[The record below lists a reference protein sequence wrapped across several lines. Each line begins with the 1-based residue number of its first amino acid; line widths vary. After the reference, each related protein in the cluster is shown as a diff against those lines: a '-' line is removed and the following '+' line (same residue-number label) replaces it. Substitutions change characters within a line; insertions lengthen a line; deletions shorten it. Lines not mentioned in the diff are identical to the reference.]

1 VARSAILL
9 QKHETSRARLRAIL
23 KYILIMAAIRVLLQI
38 ATTQPERN
46 VQEVRE
52 YDLSL
57 DVDYNGLKY
66 SGKVTVDL
74 ESIGDVSLNA
84 VGQQINGVTSGIK
97 RVPFK
102 HDGKVLAIQTGKFSG
117 PLEIEFNTKISDN
130 FTGFYKASYGD
141 GYILSTHLEAV
152 QARKVFPC
160 LDHPA
165 YKATFRVKVRTD
177 ANLSVIS
184 NMPIESE
191 TTEDGKKT
199 TTFQKTPKMST
210 YLLYLGVGKFF
221 QEKGRHGETELYAAY
236 ADRPTGRI
244 NTGFSFEATQKVLD
258 YYESYFGIPFQLPK
272 LHNVAVP
279 EFAYGAMENWGAITY
294 REILLHVDK
303 DTSIRAKKSV
313 AHVIAHEIAHMWFG
327 DLVTMKWWDDLWLNE
342 SFATFMDYKSTDR
355 AYPDWKVWQDFV
367 RTSTSGAMGRD
378 SLTKTHPIMA
388 NVHDPE
394 EIEELFDE
402 ISYGKGA
409 SILRMIEA
417 YIGSENFKRGVAQ
430 YLQKFRYSNASGHDL
445 WSNLQEA
452 SGTDVSRIMEG
463 WISQEGFPVVK
474 VSLTG
479 NKLVL
484 EQERFLLTGGTSKQI
499 WPIPVTMS
507 VDGKTQSLLL
517 DKKKSEINL
526 ATTPR
531 SIKLNVDQ
539 TGFYIVQ
546 YDGKAL
552 HDLVWKGRLSPF
564 DRWGLINDAKA
575 FLLSGRMPF
584 KEYLNLVEKYQN
596 EEEYLPA
603 IELSDQL
610 SFLYQIAPSKL
621 AETSRR
627 FHSAGL
633 KIFET
638 KKDDNSTTLKGVI
651 AARLTLLDDAYAKSA
666 GSKFKDLASVEPDM
680 KRSVVMGYARSS
692 NDYDGLISRYT
703 KSATDEERLRFLEGL
718 VSFKNSELISK
729 TLDFALSGKVKRQD
743 VRNVILYATSNPDGR
758 TVVWQWFKKNMTK
771 LEAMY
776 AGTAQFSIILREY
789 FSIIGVSLAAEVEKF
804 LNEHKVIGADIALER
819 LRVYDQLAK
828 KILAGS

>member
-1 VARSAILL
+1 
-9 QKHETSRARLRAIL
+9 
-23 KYILIMAAIRVLLQI
+23 LQI
-38 ATTQPERN
+38 ATTQPEKN

-52 YDLSL
+52 YGLSL
-57 DVDYNGLKY
+57 DVDFSGLKY

-74 ESIGDVSLNA
+74 ESIGDVSFNA
-84 VGQQINGVTSGIK
+84 VGQQINNVTSGSRK
-97 RVPFK
+97 VPFK

-117 PLEIEFNTKISDN
+117 LLEIEFNSKISDN

-165 YKATFRVKVRTD
+165 YKAAFRVRVRTD

-191 TTEDGKKT
+191 TKEDGKKT
-199 TTFQKTPKMST
+199 FIFKKTPKMST
-210 YLLYLGVGKFF
+210 YLLYLGVGKFV
-221 QEKGRHGETELYAAY
+221 QEKSRHGQTELYAAF
-236 ADRPTGRI
+236 ADRPTGKI

-388 NVHDPE
+388 SVHDPE

-430 YLQKFRYSNASGHDL
+430 YLQEFRYSNASGHDL
-445 WSNLQEA
+445 WSNLQET
-452 SGTDVSRIMEG
+452 SGTEVSRIMEG

-474 VSLTG
+474 ASLVG
-479 NKLVL
+479 SKLTL
-484 EQERFLLTGGTSKQI
+484 EQERFLLTGGASKQI
-499 WPIPVTMS
+499 WPIPITMN

-517 DKKKSEINL
+517 DKKKAEVDL
-526 ATTPR
+526 PTTIR
-531 SIKLNVDQ
+531 SLKVNVDQ
-539 TGFYIVQ
+539 TGFYVVQ

-552 HDLVWKGRLSPF
+552 RDLVWQGRLSPL

-584 KEYLNLVEKYQN
+584 KEYLSLIEKYQN

-610 SFLYQIAPSKL
+610 SFLYQIAPAKL
-621 AETSRR
+621 VETSRK

-651 AARLTLLDDAYAKSA
+651 AARLTLLDDAYAKLA
-666 GSKFKDLASVEPDM
+666 GSKFKDLANVEPDM

-692 NDYDGLISRYT
+692 NDYEGLINRYA
-703 KSATDEERLRFLEGL
+703 KSTTDEERLRFLEGL
-718 VSFKNSELISK
+718 VSFKNPELIAK

-758 TVVWQWFKKNMTK
+758 TVVWQWFTKNMTK

-776 AGTAQFSIILREY
+776 VGTAQFSIILREY
-789 FSIIGVSLAAEVEKF
+789 FSIIGVGFAAEVEKF
-804 LNEHKVIGADIALER
+804 FGQHKVIGADIALER

>member
-1 VARSAILL
+1 
-9 QKHETSRARLRAIL
+9 
-23 KYILIMAAIRVLLQI
+23 MQI
-38 ATTQPERN
+38 ATTQPEKN

-52 YDLSL
+52 YGLSL
-57 DVDYNGLKY
+57 DVDFSGLKY

-74 ESIGDVSLNA
+74 ESIGDVSFNA
-84 VGQQINGVTSGIK
+84 VGQQINNVTSGSRK
-97 RVPFK
+97 VPFK

-117 PLEIEFNTKISDN
+117 LLEIEFNSKISDN

-165 YKATFRVKVRTD
+165 YKAAFRVRVRTD

-191 TTEDGKKT
+191 TKEDGKKT
-199 TTFQKTPKMST
+199 FIFKKTPKMST
-210 YLLYLGVGKFF
+210 YLLYLGVGKFV
-221 QEKGRHGETELYAAY
+221 QEKSRHGQTELYAAF
-236 ADRPTGRI
+236 ADRPTGKI

-445 WSNLQEA
+445 WSNLQEV

-474 VSLTG
+474 ASLVG
-479 NKLVL
+479 SKLTL
-484 EQERFLLTGGTSKQI
+484 EQERFLLTGGSSKQI
-499 WPIPVTMS
+499 WPIPITMN

-517 DKKKSEINL
+517 DKKKAEVDL
-526 ATTPR
+526 PTTTR
-531 SIKLNVDQ
+531 SLKVNVDQ
-539 TGFYIVQ
+539 TGFYVVQ
-546 YDGKAL
+546 YGGKL
-552 HDLVWKGRLSPF
+552 LQDLVWKGRLSPL

-584 KEYLNLVEKYQN
+584 KEYLNLIEKYQN

-621 AETSRR
+621 VETSRQ

-666 GSKFKDLASVEPDM
+666 GSKFTDLANVEPDM

-692 NDYDGLISRYT
+692 NDYEGLISRYT
-703 KSATDEERLRFLEGL
+703 KSTTDEERLRFLEGL
-718 VSFKNSELISK
+718 VSFKNPELIAK

-789 FSIIGVSLAAEVEKF
+789 FSIIGVGFAAEVEKF
-804 LNEHKVIGADIALER
+804 FGEHRVIGADIALER

>member
-1 VARSAILL
+1 MESRRSWSEDDNVCPTIEFPSVPCSVILL
-9 QKHETSRARLRAIL
+9 QKHDTSRARLRAIL
-23 KYILIMAAIRVLLQI
+23 KYIVIEGGIRVLLQI
-38 ATTQPERN
+38 ATTQAEKN

-57 DVDYNGLKY
+57 DVDYTGLKY

-84 VGQQINGVTSGIK
+84 VGQKINSVTSGSK
-97 RVPFK
+97 GVPFK

-117 PLEIEFNTKISDN
+117 PLEIEFKSKIFDN

-165 YKATFRVKVRTD
+165 YKAAFRVKVRTD

-191 TTEDGKKT
+191 TTEVGKKT
-199 TTFQKTPKMST
+199 FTFQKTPKMST
-210 YLLYLGVGKFF
+210 YLLYLGVGKFV
-221 QEKGRHGETELYAAY
+221 QEKGRHGKTELYAAY
-236 ADRPTGRI
+236 ADRPTGKI
-244 NTGFSFEATQKVLD
+244 NTSFSFEATQKVLD

-327 DLVTMKWWDDLWLNE
+327 DLVTMKWWDDLWLND
-342 SFATFMDYKSTDR
+342 SFATFMDYKSTDH
-355 AYPDWKVWQDFV
+355 AYPDWKVWQDLV
-367 RTSTSGAMGRD
+367 RTSTAGAMGRD
-378 SLTKTHPIMA
+378 VLTKTQPIMA

-417 YIGSENFKRGVAQ
+417 YIGSENFKRGVAE
-430 YLQKFRYSNASGHDL
+430 YLQKFRYRNASGHDL

-474 VSLTG
+474 APLTG

-484 EQERFLLTGGTSKQI
+484 EQERFLLTGGTSNQI
-499 WPIPVTMS
+499 WPIPVTMN
-507 VDGKTQSLLL
+507 VDGKKQSLLMH
-517 DKKKSEINL
+517 KKTTEVNL
-526 ATTPR
+526 ATTPK
-531 SIKLNVDQ
+531 SLKINVDQ
-539 TGFYIVQ
+539 TGFYVVQ

-552 HDLVWKGRLSPF
+552 QDL
-564 DRWGLINDAKA
+564 
-575 FLLSGRMPF
+575 
-584 KEYLNLVEKYQN
+584 
-596 EEEYLPA
+596 
-603 IELSDQL
+603 
-610 SFLYQIAPSKL
+610 
-621 AETSRR
+621 
-627 FHSAGL
+627 
-633 KIFET
+633 
-638 KKDDNSTTLKGVI
+638 
-651 AARLTLLDDAYAKSA
+651 
-666 GSKFKDLASVEPDM
+666 
-680 KRSVVMGYARSS
+680 
-692 NDYDGLISRYT
+692 
-703 KSATDEERLRFLEGL
+703 
-718 VSFKNSELISK
+718 
-729 TLDFALSGKVKRQD
+729 
-743 VRNVILYATSNPDGR
+743 
-758 TVVWQWFKKNMTK
+758 
-771 LEAMY
+771 
-776 AGTAQFSIILREY
+776 
-789 FSIIGVSLAAEVEKF
+789 
-804 LNEHKVIGADIALER
+804 
-819 LRVYDQLAK
+819 
-828 KILAGS
+828 